1 MGCYAGTCPLSCL
14 QASSADK
21 VLGTKES
28 CPKSLLFIS
37 IKGVLFHL
45 LTIKTGR
52 IIMVWLLWSWSQWW
66 KKSYEAE
73 LRGNCLKS
81 WLQGFTLMSSCKALL
96 DKEYSFWCG
105 SCKKKK
111 KAEGGGGRREWDPF
125 LGPLSADPRQGY
137 CPASWFC
144 ASCQPWAPRHAG
156 SLSHFFSALGMIP
169 HWFIGL
175 QFSKW
180 HHFPFFSPLLT
191 SLLLNSRLSHF
202 HFPVLWN
209 GNNTFQLPPSAVC
222 ISCLLTPSPRH
233 H

>member
-111 KAEGGGGRREWDPF
+111 KGWRRRGQKGVGSIPGAPVSWPQAGILPCLLILCFLSALSSSACWLLKPF
-125 LGPLSADPRQGY
+125 LLGPGNDT
-137 CPASWFC
+137 
-144 ASCQPWAPRHAG
+144 
-156 SLSHFFSALGMIP
+156 SLIYWLAIFQMTSFS
-169 HWFIGL
+169 
-175 QFSKW
+175 
-180 HHFPFFSPLLT
+180 FFSP
-191 SLLLNSRLSHF
+191 SAH
-202 HFPVLWN
+202 
-209 GNNTFQLPPSAVC
+209 LPPLKFPFVPLPLPC
-222 ISCLLTPSPRH
+222 PLEW
-233 H
+233 